1 MMRRLVF
8 LVGVLCLLQIPGLPA
23 ESLAAAAPKPI
34 AIQDHE
40 VADVEVALLEVKRT
54 SGNTVTVRW
63 HYRNKSSRAIRLQHG
78 SGSMDAYRLAREAY
92 LLDAVNRVKYVVL
105 KDSNSQPIAARHPQ
119 FGSRVV
125 LAPRQTVVT
134 WAKFQAPPAGVTN
147 MTVNVPGAPPFEDAP
162 LS

>member
-1 MMRRLVF
+1 MMRRLVI
-8 LVGVLCLLQIPGLPA
+8 LVGVLSLLQLPGLLA

-63 HYRNKSSRAIRLQHG
+63 HYRNKSSRAIKLDHG
-78 SGSMDAYRLAREAY
+78 GGSMDGYRFARAAY
-92 LLDAVNRVKYVVL
+92 LLDAVNRVKYSVL
-105 KDSNSQPIAARHPQ
+105 MDSNSQPVAALHPQ
-119 FGSRVV
+119 FGSGIV

-134 WAKFQAPPAGVTN
+134 WAKFQAPAAGVTN
-147 MTVNVPGAPPFEDAP
+147 ITVNVPGAPPFEDVP
-162 LS
+162 LR